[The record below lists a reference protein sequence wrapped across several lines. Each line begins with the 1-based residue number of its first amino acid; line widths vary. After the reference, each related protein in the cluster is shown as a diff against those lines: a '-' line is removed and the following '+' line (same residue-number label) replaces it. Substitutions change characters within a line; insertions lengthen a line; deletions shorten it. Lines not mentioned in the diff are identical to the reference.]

1 MTTTR
6 PPITIPAALDPLTKE
21 QRWVGWRWIKGKDGK
36 LTKPPF
42 RADAPHLY
50 ASSTDPNTW
59 SPLEVAMSAYCRGEV
74 DGIGFALSG
83 SDYSALDLDDSRI
96 AASGVLV
103 PWAAEQ
109 IRLSGSYAEVTPSDE
124 GTRVIGRASGA
135 PLHKKYSVPGN
146 GALSCELYRRADR
159 YITITGRQIG
169 SATELANIDAQI
181 DALHAEL
188 DGAKRANGAKQG
200 AKQGKG
206 GKSGKSWKQRDLDAL
221 IKDGCGEDFGGDRSR
236 ATWYV
241 IHALLKQGRS
251 PNDIVGIL
259 IDPANGISA
268 HCRDQSRPE
277 EYARKQVEKAQQES
291 AGTDD
296 TDAEIERLA
305 KLSTVQYERER
316 KQAAERLNV
325 RASIL
330 DRLVQAERER
340 LGLVEDDGRQGRS
353 ISLPEPEPWPTPVDG
368 AALLDGIAEAIGRYV
383 IMPEHARHAAAL
395 WVAHT
400 YLLDCFSITPR
411 LAVRSPMK
419 RCGKTTLL
427 DVISRLVLR
436 PLPTGSVTAAALFRV
451 VECYRPT
458 LLVDEADTF
467 LAEADELRG
476 VLNSGHRKGG
486 QVVRTVGDDHEP
498 RAFSTFAAV
507 AIAIIGNL
515 PDTLADR
522 SITVDLKRR
531 MPSEAVASFRFDR
544 VAHLDVLAR
553 QAARW
558 AQDHAGTIA
567 AADPEMPGI
576 HNREADNWAPLFAIA
591 DVAGGEWR
599 GRARAAALS
608 AHAAAG
614 GDEASL
620 IEILLGDIRD
630 IFAKREENKVEPV
643 DRIPSSDLVEALV
656 AIEGRPWPE
665 LGRNRKPLTQNG
677 LARRLKPLAIA
688 PDSVR
693 VDEKRTPKGYY
704 LHQFKDAFA
713 RYLGVE
719 GGSEPQ
725 QRNNADETGT
735 SEGFKSATAE
745 PVVAVGKCEKSAN
758 DGPCCGV
765 ADEKGDVGGSVH
777 TDGGNGLAPG
787 LSQRTITELA
797 DDYTEAAYRQNRE
810 GSDIDSATLDT
821 DLRLR
826 LAEMVLPEFVEVEF
840 ERIMARVF
848 RV

>member
-1 MTTTR
+1 MTSCPFIHL
-6 PPITIPAALDPLTKE
+6 PPALAPLAREK
-21 QRWVGWRWIKGKDGK
+21 RWVVWKWVKGKDGK

-42 RADAPHLY
+42 LADSPTRH
-50 ASSTDPNTW
+50 ASSTDPSTW
-59 SPLEVAMSAYCRGEV
+59 GELKTAMFAHAKGWC
-74 DGIGFALSG
+74 DGIGFALHGSG
-83 SDYSALDLDDSRI
+83 IGAFDIDHCRDPETGSI
-96 AASGVLV
+96 H
-103 PWAAEQ
+103 PWAQDLVRRCA
-109 IRLSGSYAEVTPSDE
+109 SYAEVTPSGSGIRIL
-124 GTRVIGRASGA
+124 GTASG
-135 PLHKKYSVPGN
+135 PHLHRKFSVPGAD
-146 GALSCELYRRADR
+146 GLSVEIYRDAER
-159 YITITGRQIG
+159 YITVTG
-169 SATELANIDAQI
+169 LQI
-181 DALHAEL
+181 DGAIREMAGIDVPADAVAQQL
-188 DGAKRANGAKQG
+188 DGAKQAKGTDKGNGKDPG
-200 AKQGKG
+200 SRKH
-206 GKSGKSWKQRDLDAL
+206 DLDSL
-221 IKDGCGEDFGGDRSR
+221 IKDGCGDDFGGDRSR
-236 ATWYV
+236 ASWYV
-241 IHALLKQGRS
+241 IHALLKQGCA
-251 PNDIVGIL
+251 PDDVVGIL
-259 IDPANGISA
+259 VDPANGISA

-277 EYARKQVEKAQQES
+277 DYARKQVEKARQES
-291 AGTDD
+291 AAPDP

-305 KLSTVQYERER
+305 RLGVVEYENQR
-316 KQAAERLNV
+316 KPAAETLGV

-330 DRLVQAERER
+330 DRLVRADRER
-340 LGLVEDDGRQGRS
+340 LGLVDDDGKQGRA

-368 AALLDGIAEAIGRYV
+368 GALLDALSSAIGSYV
-383 IMPEHARHAAAL
+383 IMPEPARHAAAL

-451 VECYRPT
+451 VEGYRPT

-531 MPSEAVASFRFDR
+531 MPSESVASFRFDR
-544 VAHLDVLAR
+544 VGHLDVLAR

-591 DVAGGEWR
+591 DIAGGEWPE
-599 GRARAAALS
+599 RARTAALN

-630 IFAKREENKVEPV
+630 IFARREENKVEPA
-643 DRIPSSDLVEALV
+643 DRIPSADLVGALV

-665 LGRNRKPLTQNG
+665 LGRSRKPLTQNG
-677 LARRLKPLAIA
+677 LARRLKPLAITSQNIRIG
-688 PDSVR
+688 DKV
-693 VDEKRTPKGYY
+693 PKGY
-704 LHQFKDAFA
+704 LLVWFREAFS
-713 RYLGVE
+713 RYLGHE
-719 GGSEPQ
+719 GASETL
-725 QRNNADETGT
+725 QRNKADEIRI
-735 SEGFKSATAE
+735 SAGFQSATAD
-745 PVVAVGKCEKSAN
+745 PDVADEKCEKSNN
-758 DGPCCGV
+758 DGLCCGV
-765 ADEKGDVGGSVH
+765 ADEKGDIGGSAYAE
-777 TDGGNGLAPG
+777 GGNGLAPG
-787 LSQRTITELA
+787 LSQRTILDLA
-797 DDYTEAAYRQNRE
+797 QWYLGRAEAQRQDEGDVDSIVLDAGLRE
-810 GSDIDSATLDT
+810 V
-821 DLRLR
+821 
-826 LAEMVLPEFVEVEF
+826 LAEQVLPEFVEVEF
-840 ERIMARVF
+840 ERVMTEVF